1 MLLLLWTRL
10 LSWSMRILFD
20 HGTPAPFIPF
30 LEGHTVT
37 KAKDVGWERL
47 SNIASLQNLT
57 RRQLR
62 L

>member
-1 MLLLLWTRL
+1 
-10 LSWSMRILFD
+10 MRILFD